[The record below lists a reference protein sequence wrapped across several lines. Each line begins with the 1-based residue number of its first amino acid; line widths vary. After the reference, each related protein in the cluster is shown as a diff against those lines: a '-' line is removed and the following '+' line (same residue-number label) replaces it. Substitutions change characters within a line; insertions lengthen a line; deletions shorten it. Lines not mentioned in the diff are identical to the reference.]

1 MMSFAGI
8 TAKGQAASGPSDPA
22 AASGV
27 EPLPDAPSA
36 ATPGG
41 MRPGGDDDHV
51 PLEQR
56 QHRRVELRNSPQE
69 MVHDGVKIVI
79 SPIYLRTRDLKWL
92 VPLAGASAAAF
103 ATDTK
108 TMTEVVSTSPSFYN
122 PNRTVSDGL
131 RDGMIA
137 VPVALFGVGVMRHD
151 EHARETG
158 ILGGE
163 AMVDALVIDEISK
176 LVTFRQ
182 RPLDN
187 NGQGEF
193 YIGKAGVDSSFVSGH
208 AMVAW
213 SSAAVIAGEYHSKW
227 VQIGV
232 YTAATGVSLTRVL
245 GQEHF
250 PTDVLIGSA
259 GGWLI
264 GHYVFRAHH
273 HADVER

>member
-1 MMSFAGI
+1 MMSFAGT
-8 TAKGQAASGPSDPA
+8 TAKGQASGEPSEPA
-22 AASGV
+22 AVNGV
-27 EPLPDAPSA
+27 EALPDAPSVA
-36 ATPGG
+36 APSG
-41 MRPGGDDDHV
+41 MRMAGDDDHV

-56 QHRRVELRNSPQE
+56 PHRHVELRNSPQE

-92 VPLAGASAAAF
+92 VPLGGAAAAAF

-108 TMTEVVSTSPSFYN
+108 TMTEVVSTNPSFYD
-122 PNRTVSDGL
+122 PNRNISDGL

-137 VPVALFGVGVMRHD
+137 VPVALFGVGTMRHD

-158 ILGGE
+158 ILAGE
-163 AMVDALVIDEISK
+163 AMVDALVADEISK
-176 LVTFRQ
+176 LVTFRE
-182 RPLDN
+182 RPLEN
-187 NGQGEF
+187 NGRGDF
-193 YIGKAGVDSSFVSGH
+193 YIGSTGANSSFVSGH
-208 AMVAW
+208 SMVAW

-227 VQIGV
+227 VRLGV

-250 PTDVLIGSA
+250 PTDALLGSA

-264 GHYVFRAHH
+264 GHYVYRAHH